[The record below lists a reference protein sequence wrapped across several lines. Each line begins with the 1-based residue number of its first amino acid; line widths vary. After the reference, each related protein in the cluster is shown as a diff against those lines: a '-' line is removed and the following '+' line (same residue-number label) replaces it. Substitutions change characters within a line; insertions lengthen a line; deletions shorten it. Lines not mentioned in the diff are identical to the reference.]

1 MRISDWSSGRGLFR
15 SETADLRD
23 VLPRLAV
30 PSLWIAGRRDRLVDP
45 RAMRAAADTAPDSTF
60 AHVEQGGHAP
70 FLTPADEFAALSDGL
85 LRELPCAPC
94 YIAAR
99 CGERTDRTR
108 VL

>member
-60 AHVEQGGHAP
+60 AIVEHGGHAP
-70 FLTPADEFAALSDGL
+70 FLTHADEVAALLDGF
-85 LRELPCAPC
+85 LRELP
-94 YIAAR
+94 
-99 CGERTDRTR
+99 DRQSTR
-108 VL
+108 LNSRH